1 MPLWRHCKTLREEDI
16 KMSKTNMETA
26 QQEVRMVHLTING
39 LPVTVPQ
46 GTTILEAARQ
56 LAIEIPTL
64 CYLREI
70 NEIGACRICVVEV
83 KGMRGLVASCVYPVA
98 EGMEVLTNSKRV
110 FASRKIDLELILS
123 THDKH
128 CLSCVRSGNCE
139 LQKLCK
145 DFRVYDENVY
155 AGENIQY
162 DFDDSAKHMYRDNNK
177 CILCR
182 RCVAACS
189 KWQSVSVIG
198 ANDRGFATHIGCA
211 FDDSLGEVACVSCGQ
226 CVVVCPTGAI
236 AEKDNTKDVWRALG
250 DPTKHVLVQT
260 APSIRVTLG
269 EAFDM
274 PIGTNVKGKMVAA
287 LRRLGFDGVFDTDL
301 AADLTIVEEANE
313 LVERIREGGALPM
326 ITSCSPGWVRFCEH
340 YYPEFVPNLS
350 TCKSP
355 QQMFGALAKTWY
367 AQRTG
372 IDPKD
377 IFVVGIMPCTAK
389 KFETQREDE
398 SAAGVPDV
406 DVAITTR
413 ELARMIDRAGINF
426 QNLPDE
432 EFDAPL
438 GVSSGAGAIF
448 GATGGVMEAA
458 LRTAAEWITGE
469 AGAPVEFPQV
479 RGVEGIKKTSYQL
492 GDLTLKVAVVSGL
505 RNAKLLL
512 DSIKRGEEDFQFI
525 EIMGCPGGCVNGGGQ
540 PVQPVRVRNFVDLKS
555 LRAAALYDED
565 ERSTLRKSHENP
577 VLKEVYQDFLK
588 APGSHAAHQILHTSY
603 RKKDRFHG

>member
-1 MPLWRHCKTLREEDI
+1 MSQPEV
-16 KMSKTNMETA
+16 KMIT
-26 QQEVRMVHLTING
+26 LTING
-39 LPVTVPQ
+39 LPVTVPE

-83 KGMRGLVASCVYPVA
+83 AGQKNLLASCVHPVA

-123 THDKH
+123 THDRR

-145 DFRVYDENVY
+145 DFRVYDEEVY
-155 AGENIQY
+155 AGENIRY

-189 KWQSVSVIG
+189 QWQSVSVIG
-198 ANDRGFATHIGCA
+198 ANDRGFKTHIGCA
-211 FDDSLGEVACVSCGQ
+211 FDQDLGEVACVSCGQ

-236 AEKDNTKDVWRALG
+236 VEKDNTKDVWRALE

-269 EAFDM
+269 EAFGMD
-274 PIGTNVKGKMVAA
+274 IGTNVKGKMVAA

-313 LVERIREGGALPM
+313 LIERIKEGGTLPM
-326 ITSCSPGWVRFCEH
+326 ITSCSPGWVRYCEH
-340 YYPEFVPNLS
+340 YYPEFIPNLS
-350 TCKSP
+350 SCKSP

-367 AQRTG
+367 AQRMG

-377 IFVVGIMPCTAK
+377 IFMVGIMPCTAK

-398 SAAGVPDV
+398 SAAGSGIPDV
-406 DVAITTR
+406 DIALTTR

-426 QNLPDE
+426 PSLPDE
-432 EFDAPL
+432 EFDDPL

-458 LRTAAEWITGE
+458 LRTAAHWITGE
-469 AGAPVEFPQV
+469 AGSPVEFPQV
-479 RGVEGIKKTSYQL
+479 RGVEGIKKTSYRL

-505 RNAKLLL
+505 ANAKTLLE
-512 DSIKRGEEDFQFI
+512 SIKRGEEEFHFI

-540 PVQPVRVRNFVDLKS
+540 PVQPARIRNFVDLKS
-555 LRAAALYDED
+555 LRASALYQED
-565 ERSTLRKSHENP
+565 RDLPLRHSHENP
-577 VLKEVYQDFLK
+577 VLKELYDTFLLS
-588 APGSHAAHQILHTSY
+588 PGSQVAHRVLHTSY
-603 RKKDRFHG
+603 RAKDRFRG